1 MNFHS
6 INRVMPFIIII
17 IIIII
22 IILTNNEVS
31 HKLLSFC
38 EYNKSEIHKFNN

>member
-6 INRVMPFIIII
+6 INRVMPFII